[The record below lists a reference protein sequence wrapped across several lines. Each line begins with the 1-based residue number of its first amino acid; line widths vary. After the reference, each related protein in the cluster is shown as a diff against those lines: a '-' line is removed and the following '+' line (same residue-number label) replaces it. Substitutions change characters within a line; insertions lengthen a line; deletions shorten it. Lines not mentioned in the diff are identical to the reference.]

1 MSKKHFLIILIILIY
16 SGVSA
21 QTAKY
26 SNEFLSL
33 GIGARGLAMSGAIT
47 ASTSGGYSTYW
58 NPAGLV
64 EMRKDKNFALM
75 HSEYFAGIA
84 KFDYGVY
91 ATKVGQK
98 SALAFSLIRFGVDN
112 IPNTSQLID
121 ANGNI
126 NYDKVTSFSAA
137 DYAFTISFAHRTNI
151 EGLTYGFNTKIIR
164 RVAGDFAKSWG
175 FGIDFGTQYRKKN
188 WFFGARFRDITTT
201 INSWSYT
208 LSDEMVE
215 VFALT
220 GNDIP
225 ISSTEITLPALIIG
239 AAHKFIL
246 HEDFSILAELDAI
259 ITTDGKRNVLIKG
272 DPFSIDPKL
281 GLEFGF
287 KDIVFLRGGIG
298 NFQQET
304 APDGMLR
311 TSYQPNIGLGL
322 IIRKSI
328 TIDYALTDI
337 GNQSIALYSN
347 VFSIKFSFNSKS
359 HQESYEDH

>member
-1 MSKKHFLIILIILIY
+1 MLKKYILFFIVFITTL
-16 SGVSA
+16 GASA

-26 SNEFLSL
+26 SNEFLAL

-47 ASTSGGYSTYW
+47 ASSSDGYSSYW
-58 NPAGLV
+58 NPAGLMR
-64 EMRKDKNFALM
+64 MRKDKNIAMM

-84 KFDYGVY
+84 KYDYGVY
-91 ATKVGQK
+91 ASKVGDN

-137 DYAFTISFAHRTNI
+137 DYAFTISFAHRTKI
-151 EGLTYGFNTKIIR
+151 EGLSYGLNTKIIR

-175 FGIDFGTQYRKKN
+175 FGIDVGLQYQKKN
-188 WFFGARFRDITTT
+188 WLFGANFRDVTTT
-201 INSWSYT
+201 FNSWSYT

-215 VFALT
+215 VFTLT

-225 ISSTEITLPALIIG
+225 QSSTEITMPALVMG
-239 AAHKFIL
+239 AAHKFSL
-246 HEDFSILAELDAI
+246 FDDFLLLAELDAVV
-259 ITTDGKRNVLIKG
+259 TTDGKRNVLIKG
-272 DPFSIDPKL
+272 DPLSIDPKF
-281 GLEFGF
+281 GLELGY
-287 KDIVFLRGGIG
+287 KGIVFLRGGIG
-298 NFQQET
+298 NFQKET
-304 APDGMLR
+304 MPDNHLR
-311 TSYQPNIGLGL
+311 TSFQPNIGLGIVL
-322 IIRKSI
+322 KNMI

-347 VFSIKFSFNSKS
+347 VFSIKLSFNRKT
-359 HQESYEDH
+359 D